1 MLMLIKSDAFTKERR
16 LQLMLFRR
24 GHDDDLGECKGHS
37 ASINVPVLLELG
49 EPLWRRIGFVAVVFE
64 PGVAGID
71 TWPGR
76 KIVSDQ
82 FHGNAQFFCEAQ
94 IIAVQN
100 PVGCHLHAGVQ
111 WHGTAMKWHHLG
123 DRIPFATPVHE
134 YLFGIGKV
142 NQVHNAITLEVSHAH
157 TLNKVGVANGFAR
170 GLLLPNTRRLGTSCQ
185 HQHHGQ

>member
-71 TWPGR
+71 AWLSS

-82 FHGNAQFFCEAQ
+82 FHGDAQFLCEAQ
-94 IIAVQN
+94 ILAVQN
-100 PVGCHLHAGVQ
+100 SVGCYLHADV
-111 WHGTAMKWHHLG
+111 
-123 DRIPFATPVHE
+123 
-134 YLFGIGKV
+134 
-142 NQVHNAITLEVSHAH
+142 
-157 TLNKVGVANGFAR
+157 
-170 GLLLPNTRRLGTSCQ
+170 
-185 HQHHGQ
+185 